1 MKKILFI
8 SHDATR
14 TGAPMVIFHFLKW
27 LQLNQPDIQADLLV
41 LKGGNLESH
50 FKEVVYNY
58 FDYEI
63 KNTPKKLNRKE
74 RILLKLG
81 WLKRPNLKDD
91 FLLEL
96 SQNNYDVVYANTI
109 ASIKFAYELV
119 SKAKPAKFIVHLHEL
134 NAIIRLMLPDF
145 NNYTNLIDLYIT
157 PAKIVKDNLLMNWAV
172 PENKIEVV
180 YEFASISGIE
190 EHANERERNN
200 KREEFVIG
208 ASGTVHWRK
217 GHDVFI
223 QVARYISQRH
233 PEINF
238 KFIWVGKISKTEQLI
253 VEEDL
258 LKLGLIDQVV
268 FAGEVENP
276 EDYYKDFD
284 VFLMTSR
291 EDPFPLVCIEVGMLG
306 KPIISFEKA
315 VGTNEVLKQGGGFI
329 VPYLDIEAM
338 AHKVIEYYKNPNLM
352 SAHGTINKTIF
363 SQFTPEIVC
372 PQLFSVIK
380 KNCSL

>member
-1 MKKILFI
+1 MKILFI
-8 SHDATR
+8 SHDASR
-14 TGAPMVIFHFLKW
+14 TGAPMVLYHFLKW
-27 LQLNQPDIQADLLV
+27 LQINQSEIQADLLV
-41 LKGGNLESH
+41 LRGGNLENH
-50 FKEVVYNY
+50 FKEVVCNY

-145 NNYTNLIDLYIT
+145 NNYTDLIDQYIT
-157 PAKIVKDNLLMNWAV
+157 PAQIVKDNLLTNWAI

-180 YEFASISGIE
+180 YEFASISEIE
-190 EHANERERNN
+190 KQSNR
-200 KREEFVIG
+200 REEFVIG

-217 GHDVFI
+217 GSDVFI
-223 QVARYISQRH
+223 QVARYISKCY

-258 LKLGLIDQVV
+258 FKLDLTDKVTFI
-268 FAGEVENP
+268 GEVENP

-315 VGTNEVLKQGGGFI
+315 VGTNEVLQQGGGFI
-329 VPYLDIEAM
+329 VPYLDIETM
-338 AHKVIEYYKNPNLM
+338 ADKIIEYYNNPILM
-352 SAHGTINKTIF
+352 IEHGAINQTVF
-363 SQFTPEIVC
+363 SQFTPELMC
-372 PQLFSVIK
+372 PQLFQVIK
-380 KNCSL
+380 KKCLL